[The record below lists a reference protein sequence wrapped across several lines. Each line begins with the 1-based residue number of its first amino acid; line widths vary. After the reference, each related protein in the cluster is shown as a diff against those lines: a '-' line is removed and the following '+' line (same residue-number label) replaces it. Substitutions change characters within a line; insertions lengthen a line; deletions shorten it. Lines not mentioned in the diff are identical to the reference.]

1 MPMLLGPKT
10 RRQSLGLRPMGNTI
24 TVELA
29 SDNPFESGRDVEVYT
44 QVSGG
49 IAGPDPK
56 MRSRGVLTPV
66 MAGYDAN
73 FAVSG
78 LGNEAAAAPAAGAAP
93 AAPTQS
99 FWASD
104 KGTALFNAGLSTATG
119 ALNAVV
125 GGMAARQQAKASEIA
140 AAGQSR
146 VLSAQAAAEQAAAMR
161 AQAEANRLAANKKPF
176 PMIPV
181 LIGAGVLVALI
192 GGILV
197 LKK

>member
-1 MPMLLGPKT
+1 MPTLLGPKT
-10 RRQSLGLRPMGNTI
+10 RRQSIGLRPMGNTI

-29 SDNPFESGRDVEVYT
+29 SDNPFEAGRDVEVYT

-49 IAGPDPK
+49 IAGPDPR
-56 MRSRGVLTPV
+56 MRSCGVLTPV
-66 MAGYDAN
+66 MAGPDAS
-73 FAVSG
+73 FPISG
-78 LGNEAAAAPAAGAAP
+78 LAQDAPAAAAPAAP
-93 AAPTQS
+93 QQS

-140 AAGQSR
+140 AAGQAR

-161 AQAEANRLAANKKPF
+161 AQAEAARLAAGKKPF
-176 PMIPV
+176 PMVPV

-192 GGILV
+192 GGIVL

>member
-10 RRQSLGLRPMGNTI
+10 RRQSIGLRPMGNTI

-49 IAGPDPK
+49 IAGPDPM

-78 LGNEAAAAPAAGAAP
+78 LGQDAAAAAPAAAP

-161 AQAEANRLAANKKPF
+161 AQAEANRMAANKKPF

>member
-1 MPMLLGPKT
+1 
-10 RRQSLGLRPMGNTI
+10 MGNTI

-49 IAGPDPK
+49 IAGPDPM

-78 LGNEAAAAPAAGAAP
+78 LSQDGAPDVMQKPAGTLQP
-93 AAPTQS
+93 APTQS

-104 KGTALFNAGLSTATG
+104 KGNALFNAGLSTATG
-119 ALNAVV
+119 ALNAVI
-125 GGMAARQQAKASEIA
+125 GGMAAKQQAKASEIA

-161 AQAEANRLAANKKPF
+161 AQAEANRMAANKKPF

>member
-1 MPMLLGPKT
+1 MLLGPKT
-10 RRQSLGLRPMGNTI
+10 RRQSIGLRPMGNTI

-78 LGNEAAAAPAAGAAP
+78 LGQDAAAAAPAATP

-140 AAGQSR
+140 AAGQAR
-146 VLSAQAAAEQAAAMR
+146 VLSAQASAEQAAAMR